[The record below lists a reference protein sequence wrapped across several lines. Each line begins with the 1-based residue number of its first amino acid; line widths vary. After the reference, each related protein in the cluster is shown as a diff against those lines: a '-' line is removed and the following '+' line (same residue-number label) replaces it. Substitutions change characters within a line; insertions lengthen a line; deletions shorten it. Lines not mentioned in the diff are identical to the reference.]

1 MRREE
6 SEFTLHLPSVK
17 LEKKRKTKTAMTHLS
32 YHQNPQMKRYPDAT
46 DTVVFSSNPSGKT
59 RLHPVKH
66 RHSVLS
72 HERY

>member
-1 MRREE
+1 
-6 SEFTLHLPSVK
+6 
-17 LEKKRKTKTAMTHLS
+17 MTHLS

-59 RLHPVKH
+59 RLPPVKH

-72 HERY
+72 HEYIKGEMTKVSIKVVLSNSV